1 MRGVREV
8 LRGERGG
15 YIRGKVSVCYT
26 ECYTAIPVEYKLPFR
41 ALEFLLLTYPLVI
54 IIPINQAEMGDYD
67 SEEHEEGYIPQCA
80 WFFLNIVSSQWNII
94 V

>member
-15 YIRGKVSVCYT
+15 YIRGKVAVCYT

-54 IIPINQAEMGDYD
+54 INTY
-67 SEEHEEGYIPQCA
+67 
-80 WFFLNIVSSQWNII
+80 
-94 V
+94 